1 MFDVLETVHTEG
13 ETEAG
18 PEHGE
23 AEDETEAPGHHA
35 GLAAGPGGDL
45 HLTAGAH
52 QAGRA
57 WTKLRHWNL
66 KCQTLEEISNGRP
79 RA

>member
-13 ETEAG
+13 DTEAW

-23 AEDETEAPGHHA
+23 AEDQTEAPGHHA

-45 HLTAGAH
+45 HLTAGTH
-52 QAGRA
+52 QAGRVG
-57 WTKLRHWNL
+57 TKLRHWNL
-66 KCQTLEEISNGRP
+66 NYKTLMEISNGRP